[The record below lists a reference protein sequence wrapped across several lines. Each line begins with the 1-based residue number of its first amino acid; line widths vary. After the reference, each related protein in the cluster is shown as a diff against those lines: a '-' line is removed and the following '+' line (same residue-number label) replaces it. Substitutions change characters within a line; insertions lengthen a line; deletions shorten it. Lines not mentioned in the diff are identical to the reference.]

1 MPYSAT
7 LKAVGG
13 DGVYHWSAE
22 GFPDG
27 LSIDPATGV
36 ISGTINVTGVVTFPA
51 QFVIFATVTDGESPP
66 QKLQDPL
73 RPLCL
78 RRPATVALITR

>member
-66 QKLQDPL
+66 QSSKTHFDLFVYAGPQQSPS
-73 RPLCL
+73 
-78 RRPATVALITR
+78 